1 MNVQMG
7 ILGERL
13 SDLFVVSNNAY
24 LKFSAEHSGFYQ
36 ISTNSFFFL
45 KIFRSNAAAV
55 IGWSNRAEMYIK
67 LNCVFLRRYIIE
79 RWHKLKMCYTFQTV
93 HLQTYRHKDSIT
105 VAITFERN
113 STHIT
118 VYCLQLNIRIRI

>member
-36 ISTNSFFFL
+36 ISTNSFFFED
-45 KIFRSNAAAV
+45 IS
-55 IGWSNRAEMYIK
+55 E
-67 LNCVFLRRYIIE
+67 
-79 RWHKLKMCYTFQTV
+79 
-93 HLQTYRHKDSIT
+93 
-105 VAITFERN
+105 
-113 STHIT
+113 
-118 VYCLQLNIRIRI
+118 